1 MPKTILIVE
10 DNEKNMK
17 LVRDI
22 LVHQGH
28 TVVEA
33 VTGAHG
39 VELALGR
46 RPDLIL
52 MDIQLPDFSGVEA
65 LERIRTDPAMHSVP
79 VIAVSASVMPADQ
92 QRIVGKGFDSFIAK
106 PISMKPFV
114 AAVNAALAKGAG

>member
-1 MPKTILIVE
+1 MSCILIVE
-10 DNEKNMK
+10 DNEKNIK

-33 VTGAHG
+33 VTGAQG
-39 VELALGR
+39 VELALGH

-106 PISMKPFV
+106 PISTKPFI